1 MSNLFS
7 PATTSTHR
15 ITRLSAVLIPFGI
28 DVLLSFVTIVLI
40 STAVMLLWATYRGVM
55 LTMHV
60 QQQTQKLDSQSISVL
75 IGQPDVLVQ
84 MLVALIA
91 IGGTALLLYF
101 WRCPATVDERYHARL
116 ALCRTFT
123 WNWIIGVALLTFL
136 FSVLSGVLAE
146 QLGIRI
152 VPSNQALIQEGLV
165 RWPLFVVLFVVLL
178 VPAYEE
184 LLFRRVLLSRFLV
197 ADRPVL
203 GITLSSLAFAFLH
216 EIPGLSSNSWL
227 AVLYLWLVYMILG
240 AAFGWVYWRTGSL
253 WASIVTH
260 GFNNICA
267 LIGLYFWGIQ

>member
-1 MSNLFS
+1 N
-7 PATTSTHR
+7 R
-15 ITRLSAVLIPFGI
+15 ITRLSAVLSPFSME
-28 DVLLSFVTIVLI
+28 VLVSFVTIVMI
-40 STAVMLLWATYRGVM
+40 STAVMLLWATCRGVM
-55 LTMHV
+55 LATQG
-60 QQQTQKLDSQSISVL
+60 QQQSQKLDSQSVAVL

-101 WRCPATVDERYHARL
+101 WRRPATVDERYYARL
-116 ALCRTFT
+116 ALCRTST
-123 WNWIIGVALLTFL
+123 WNWIIGVAVLTFL

-146 QLGIRI
+146 RLGIRI
-152 VPSNQALIQEGLV
+152 VPSNQALIREGLV
-165 RWPLFVVLFVVLL
+165 HWPLFVVLFVVLL

-184 LLFRRVLLSRFLV
+184 LLFRRVLLGRFLV
-197 ADRPVL
+197 ADRPGL

-216 EIPGLSSNSWL
+216 EIPGLTSNSLL
-227 AVLYLWLVYMILG
+227 AILYLWLVYMILG

-253 WASIVTH
+253 WASIATH